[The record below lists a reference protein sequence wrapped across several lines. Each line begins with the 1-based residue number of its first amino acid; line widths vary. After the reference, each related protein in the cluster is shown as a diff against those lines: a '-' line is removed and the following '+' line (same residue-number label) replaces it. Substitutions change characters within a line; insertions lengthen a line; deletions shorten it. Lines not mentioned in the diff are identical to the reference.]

1 MKLIWY
7 GHSCFKV
14 VCENGTVVFDPYAP
28 GSVPGLELPELT
40 ADAVICSH
48 GHSDHCAPERI
59 ILSGHKPEMK
69 LRQIETFHDGKH
81 GELRGRNLVSVISSE
96 GINLAHLGDLGHE
109 LSGTQLEELGSIDV
123 LLIPVGGYYTIDAK
137 TAKKVA
143 DAIAPRV
150 LVPMHY
156 RFGAHGYPEIG
167 TLDEFLALYEAKKIH
182 KLDGNSFELT
192 KNAPAGVIV
201 PRFAE

>member
-1 MKLIWY
+1 MFLVEGLQLII
-7 GHSCFKV
+7 
-14 VCENGTVVFDPYAP
+14 
-28 GSVPGLELPELT
+28 
-40 ADAVICSH
+40 AV
-48 GHSDHCAPERI
+48 
-59 ILSGHKPEMK
+59 LLM
-69 LRQIETFHDGKH
+69 
-81 GELRGRNLVSVISSE
+81 V
-96 GINLAHLGDLGHE
+96 
-109 LSGTQLEELGSIDV
+109 LGSFALIASAVCALVFAPRTTLAMLMSAFAAAGAVCLLYATTALRRKKDFSGVALLVPVCAMVLTLILFYREHAADPILRHYYVETLALAALTV
-123 LLIPVGGYYTIDAK
+123 LLLEFAAFAFRGG
-137 TAKKVA
+137 
-143 DAIAPRV
+143 APRV

>member
-1 MKLIWY
+1 MAFSPRSEPFLSSWNVETVSTVNGLSDLSRPESVTASKKAW
-7 GHSCFKV
+7 SRWP
-14 VCENGTVVFDPYAP
+14 CE
-28 GSVPGLELPELT
+28 
-40 ADAVICSH
+40 
-48 GHSDHCAPERI
+48 HC
-59 ILSGHKPEMK
+59 
-69 LRQIETFHDGKH
+69 
-81 GELRGRNLVSVISSE
+81 
-96 GINLAHLGDLGHE
+96 GDLGHE
-109 LSGTQLEELGSIDV
+109 LNEKQLAAVKGCDA

>member
-1 MKLIWY
+1 M
-7 GHSCFKV
+7 
-14 VCENGTVVFDPYAP
+14 A
-28 GSVPGLELPELT
+28 
-40 ADAVICSH
+40 
-48 GHSDHCAPERI
+48 SD
-59 ILSGHKPEMK
+59 L
-69 LRQIETFHDGKH
+69 
-81 GELRGRNLVSVISSE
+81 
-96 GINLAHLGDLGHE
+96 
-109 LSGTQLEELGSIDV
+109 
-123 LLIPVGGYYTIDAK
+123 
-137 TAKKVA
+137 AKKVA

-182 KLDGNSFELT
+182 KLDGNLFELT

>member
-1 MKLIWY
+1 MNITWL
-7 GHSCFKV
+7 GHSCFLIESAGWRV
-14 VCENGTVVFDPYAP
+14 VLDPYYVETYPALH
-28 GSVPGLELPELT
+28 VD
-40 ADAVICSH
+40 ADEALCSH
-48 GHSDHCAPERI
+48 SHRDHAFLEAVT
-59 ILSGHKPEMK
+59 LSGRNRAESPFAVETVS
-69 LRQIETFHDGKH
+69 TFHDEKDGA
-81 GELRGRNLVSVISSE
+81 LRGENTIHILRAEGLTLV
-96 GINLAHLGDLGHE
+96 HCGDLGHE

>member
-1 MKLIWY
+1 MAGIYRSISQTAEKY
-7 GHSCFKV
+7 GMAGNYVAGANIAGF
-14 VCENGTVVFDPYAP
+14 E
-28 GSVPGLELPELT
+28 
-40 ADAVICSH
+40 
-48 GHSDHCAPERI
+48 
-59 ILSGHKPEMK
+59 
-69 LRQIETFHDGKH
+69 
-81 GELRGRNLVSVISSE
+81 
-96 GINLAHLGDLGHE
+96 
-109 LSGTQLEELGSIDV
+109 
-123 LLIPVGGYYTIDAK
+123 
-137 TAKKVA
+137 KVA

>member
-1 MKLIWY
+1 MTL
-7 GHSCFKV
+7 V
-14 VCENGTVVFDPYAP
+14 
-28 GSVPGLELPELT
+28 
-40 ADAVICSH
+40 
-48 GHSDHCAPERI
+48 HC
-59 ILSGHKPEMK
+59 
-69 LRQIETFHDGKH
+69 
-81 GELRGRNLVSVISSE
+81 
-96 GINLAHLGDLGHE
+96 GDLGHE
-109 LSGTQLEELGSIDV
+109 LSEKQLATVKGCDA

-182 KLDGNSFELT
+182 KLDGNLFELT

>member
-1 MKLIWY
+1 MLARPPRPRLF
-7 GHSCFKV
+7 G
-14 VCENGTVVFDPYAP
+14 G
-28 GSVPGLELPELT
+28 G
-40 ADAVICSH
+40 DAL
-48 GHSDHCAPERI
+48 GA
-59 ILSGHKPEMK
+59 
-69 LRQIETFHDGKH
+69 RQIGEPVH
-81 GELRGRNLVSVISSE
+81 GR
-96 GINLAHLGDLGHE
+96 
-109 LSGTQLEELGSIDV
+109 
-123 LLIPVGGYYTIDAK
+123 GGYYTIDAK

>member
-1 MKLIWY
+1 MSVELGPGIIENIYDGIQRPLEGIMRKAGNNNLPRGVEVPALDREKKWD
-7 GHSCFKV
+7 FTAVAKV
-14 VCENGTVVFDPYAP
+14 G
-28 GSVPGLELPELT
+28 
-40 ADAVICSH
+40 
-48 GHSDHCAPERI
+48 DH
-59 ILSGHKPEMK
+59 LSG
-69 LRQIETFHDGKH
+69 G
-81 GELRGRNLVSVISSE
+81 
-96 GINLAHLGDLGHE
+96 
-109 LSGTQLEELGSIDV
+109 DV
-123 LLIPVGGYYTIDAK
+123 LGTLSIADTRKSEAAAVVAQQRAAGKGCDALPIPVGGYYTIDAK

>member
-1 MKLIWY
+1 MNIIWL
-7 GHSCFKV
+7 GHSCFV
-14 VCENGTVVFDPYAP
+14 VESAGWRVVLDPYYVETYPALHV
-28 GSVPGLELPELT
+28 S
-40 ADAVICSH
+40 ADEVLCSH
-48 GHSDHCAPERI
+48 GHRDHAFLEAVT
-59 ILSGHKPEMK
+59 LSGRDKAESPFTVETVS
-69 LRQIETFHDGKH
+69 TFHDDKKGS
-81 GELRGRNLVSVISSE
+81 LRSE
-96 GINLAHLGDLGHE
+96 NIIHILRTEGLTVVHCGDLGHE
-109 LSGTQLEELGSIDV
+109 LSEKQLAAVKGCDA

>member
-1 MKLIWY
+1 M
-7 GHSCFKV
+7 
-14 VCENGTVVFDPYAP
+14 
-28 GSVPGLELPELT
+28 LT
-40 ADAVICSH
+40 
-48 GHSDHCAPERI
+48 
-59 ILSGHKPEMK
+59 
-69 LRQIETFHDGKH
+69 
-81 GELRGRNLVSVISSE
+81 
-96 GINLAHLGDLGHE
+96 
-109 LSGTQLEELGSIDV
+109 
-123 LLIPVGGYYTIDAK
+123 
-137 TAKKVA
+137 
-143 DAIAPRV
+143 IAPRV

>member
-1 MKLIWY
+1 MSQGDLARSFRQGWHGLCK
-7 GHSCFKV
+7 SRA
-14 VCENGTVVFDPYAP
+14 YARAVRT
-28 GSVPGLELPELT
+28 GDAAGLW
-40 ADAVICSH
+40 
-48 GHSDHCAPERI
+48 G
-59 ILSGHKPEMK
+59 
-69 LRQIETFHDGKH
+69 
-81 GELRGRNLVSVISSE
+81 RGRDSS
-96 GINLAHLGDLGHE
+96 GWSFRLAASAAGLLARAAFSRKRRDGCGDRP
-109 LSGTQLEELGSIDV
+109 QD
-123 LLIPVGGYYTIDAK
+123 P
-137 TAKKVA
+137 AKKVA

>member
-14 VCENGTVVFDPYAP
+14 VCENGAVVFDPYAP
-28 GSVPGLELPELT
+28 GSVPGLELPELK

-109 LSGTQLEELGSIDV
+109 L
-123 LLIPVGGYYTIDAK
+123 
-137 TAKKVA
+137 
-143 DAIAPRV
+143 
-150 LVPMHY
+150 
-156 RFGAHGYPEIG
+156 
-167 TLDEFLALYEAKKIH
+167 
-182 KLDGNSFELT
+182 
-192 KNAPAGVIV
+192 
-201 PRFAE
+201 

>member
-1 MKLIWY
+1 
-7 GHSCFKV
+7 
-14 VCENGTVVFDPYAP
+14 
-28 GSVPGLELPELT
+28 
-40 ADAVICSH
+40 
-48 GHSDHCAPERI
+48 
-59 ILSGHKPEMK
+59 MK

-81 GELRGRNLVSVISSE
+81 GELRGRNLISVISSD
-96 GINLAHLGDLGHE
+96 GISLAHLGDLGHE
-109 LSGTQLEELGSIDV
+109 LSGAQLEELGSIDV